1 MAPARRRSCICRRA
15 LSGPECCSWTSRSLA
30 CIRGCMTSSSTGFA
44 SSTRAAGRSSSSITT
59 WSPSCASRGASS
71 SWRAG
76 ARSPTV
82 SRTRCGRIRPC
93 WPPMRGS
100 DMTSEPLTTPSRLVA
115 RGLVAGYLRGVD
127 ILRGVS
133 VEAPRGQV
141 RCVLGPNGTGKSTLL
156 KVLFGFLPPRDG
168 EIRLDGQPLRSI
180 GAHEMGRHRVV
191 YLPQR
196 PSIFPYLS
204 VEVNL
209 RLGAWRYRG
218 ERRRVDELVSRACE
232 QFPVLRDRRRQPAGT
247 LSGGQQRQLEIAR
260 SLMHDPAVLLIDE
273 PTAGVEPRVAAVIY
287 ETIKSLAAQGKAV
300 LLVDQNIKRALE
312 IADYVYVMRTGT
324 VLSEGSREVFG
335 DDTKALV
342 SRWLYP
348 SGNA

>member
-1 MAPARRRSCICRRA
+1 MTAARRSQ
-15 LSGPECCSWTSRSLA
+15 L
-30 CIRGCMTSSSTGFA
+30 TSSAPWS
-44 SSTRAAGRSSSSITT
+44 AA
-59 WSPSCASRGASS
+59 ASS

-100 DMTSEPLTTPSRLVA
+100 DVTGRPLTTACRLVA
-115 RGLVAGYLRGVD
+115 RGLVAGYLRGVG

-180 GAHEMGRHRVV
+180 GVHEMGRHRVV

-209 RLGAWRYRG
+209 RLGAWGCRG
-218 ERRRVDELVSRACE
+218 ERRRVDGLVSRACE

-260 SLMHDPAVLLIDE
+260 SLMHDPYCSSTSPPLASSHASRPSSTRRSKAWRRRARRSCWWTRTSNERLRSPTMFTSCE
-273 PTAGVEPRVAAVIY
+273 PARCCRKARGRSSATIPRRSSPAGYTPAGTPKVSHYSSAAARRVDFRRLDPRMTQERPHLFQVVIPSRSA
-287 ETIKSLAAQGKAV
+287 SL
-300 LLVDQNIKRALE
+300 
-312 IADYVYVMRTGT
+312 
-324 VLSEGSREVFG
+324 
-335 DDTKALV
+335 
-342 SRWLYP
+342 P
-348 SGNA
+348 

>member
-1 MAPARRRSCICRRA
+1 MTVARRSQ
-15 LSGPECCSWTSRSLA
+15 L
-30 CIRGCMTSSSTGFA
+30 TSSAPWS
-44 SSTRAAGRSSSSITT
+44 AA
-59 WSPSCASRGASS
+59 ASS

-100 DMTSEPLTTPSRLVA
+100 DMTSEPLTTASRLVA

-180 GAHEMGRHRVV
+180 GVHEMGRHRVV

-260 SLMHDPAVLLIDE
+260 SPDARSRPAHRRAHRWRRATRRGRHLRDDQK
-273 PTAGVEPRVAAVIY
+273 PGGAG
-287 ETIKSLAAQGKAV
+287 QGGPVGRPEHQTSA
-300 LLVDQNIKRALE
+300 
-312 IADYVYVMRTGT
+312 
-324 VLSEGSREVFG
+324 
-335 DDTKALV
+335 
-342 SRWLYP
+342 
-348 SGNA
+348 